1 MDMAK
6 SKVLTILGIIATMCI
21 LFWLLDIGDT
31 TLAFALGIGIIIVL
45 IIYLFLGRE
54 GTGPIP

>member
-1 MDMAK
+1 MAK
-6 SKVLTILGIIATMCI
+6 NRALTILGIIGAMCI
-21 LFWLLDIGDT
+21 LFWLLGIGNT

-54 GTGPIP
+54 STGPIP